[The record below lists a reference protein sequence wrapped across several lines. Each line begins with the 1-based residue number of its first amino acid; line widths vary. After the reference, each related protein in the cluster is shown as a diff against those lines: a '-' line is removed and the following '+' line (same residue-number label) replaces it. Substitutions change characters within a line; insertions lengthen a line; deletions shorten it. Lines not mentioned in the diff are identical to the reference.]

1 MFPVLTPLRTKPAG
15 LLSGGE
21 QQMLAFG
28 RALMARPRMLLLD
41 EPSLGLAPQM
51 VERIA
56 ESVRLINQSGTG
68 ILLVEQNAALALELA
83 AYAYVLDVGRIG
95 LQGPATQLSATDEV
109 RRLYLGEEPRDGA
122 DDAPASDDRSEHSV
136 LSRWGG

>member
-1 MFPVLTPLRTKPAG
+1 
-15 LLSGGE
+15 
-21 QQMLAFG
+21 
-28 RALMARPRMLLLD
+28 MLLLD

-56 ESVRLINQSGTG
+56 ESVRLINQAGTG

-83 AYAYVLDVGRIG
+83 GYAYVLDVGRIG
-95 LQGPATQLSATDEV
+95 LQGPAAQLAATDEV
-109 RRLYLGEEPRDGA
+109 RRLYLGEEPRDSA
-122 DDAPASDDRSEHSV
+122 DDAPTSDGGSEHSV